1 MSLRTFSFALG
12 VDSDRM
18 RTLGLALGLAVVAVV
33 AASNARAQASVRR
46 DEAARGAERP
56 AQSKAGIDVSLP
68 ASAAPVFAGPV
79 IRTANVIADS
89 ELRALLQN
97 GFPARL
103 HYRADLWSRS
113 GWFDDVESSIEWD
126 VFVRYEPLTK
136 TYRISRH
143 LGDRVETIGRFER
156 YEDAQAAL
164 ARPYLAPLPAR
175 RTRARQYYNVVLE
188 VEVLSMS
195 DLDELE
201 RWLRGELRPAV
212 RGKRN
217 PGTALGR
224 GISTLAARLLG
235 GEKRRYEQ
243 RTETFRTGN

>member
-1 MSLRTFSFALG
+1 VRTFRLVFAL
-12 VDSDRM
+12 VL
-18 RTLGLALGLAVVAVV
+18 T
-33 AASNARAQASVRR
+33 AATAAAEARAQASARR
-46 DEAARGAERP
+46 DGAARSDAAPP
-56 AQSKAGIDVSLP
+56 AQGAAGIDVSLP
-68 ASAAPVFAGPV
+68 ASGTPVFAGPV

-103 HYRADLWSRS
+103 HYQADLWSRS

-143 LGDRVETIGRFER
+143 LGERVETIGRFER

-243 RTETFRTGN
+243 RTETFRVGNQQ

>member
-1 MSLRTFSFALG
+1 MRSFAVVLW
-12 VDSDRM
+12 V
-18 RTLGLALGLAVVAVV
+18 ALTAVVS
-33 AASNARAQASVRR
+33 AAQLSAQASARR
-46 DEAARGAERP
+46 ESGASAEEPRVQ
-56 AQSKAGIDVSLP
+56 AGAGIDVSLP
-68 ASAAPVFAGPV
+68 VTGEAVPRGPV
-79 IRTANVIADS
+79 VRTSNVIADG
-89 ELRALLQN
+89 ELRTLLQN

-113 GWFDDVESSIEWD
+113 GWFDDVESSVEWD

-136 TYRISRH
+136 TYRVSRH

-156 YEDAQAAL
+156 YEDAQAAI

-175 RTRARQYYNVVLE
+175 RARARQYYNVVLE

-224 GISTLAARLLG
+224 GLSTLATRLLG
-235 GEKRRYEQ
+235 GETRRYEQ
-243 RTETFRTGN
+243 RTETFRVGNRD

>member
-1 MSLRTFSFALG
+1 
-12 VDSDRM
+12 M
-18 RTLGLALGLAVVAVV
+18 RTSGLALALALVAAV
-33 AASNARAQASVRR
+33 AASEVGAQASARR
-46 DEAARGAERP
+46 DEAARGTAPP

-68 ASAAPVFAGPV
+68 VSAAPVFAGPV
-79 IRTANVIADS
+79 IRTANVIADR

-103 HYRADLWSRS
+103 HYQADLWSRS

-143 LGDRVETIGRFER
+143 VGDRVETIGRFEQ

-224 GISTLAARLLG
+224 GLSTLATRILG

-243 RTETFRTGN
+243 RTETFRVGN

>member
-1 MSLRTFSFALG
+1 MRAFRT
-12 VDSDRM
+12 V
-18 RTLGLALGLAVVAVV
+18 LALALTTAVAVV
-33 AASNARAQASVRR
+33 DAGAQASARR
-46 DEAARGAERP
+46 DGSVSADEPR
-56 AQSKAGIDVSLP
+56 AQSAPRIDVSLP
-68 ASAAPVFAGPV
+68 TTGEAVPRGPV
-79 IRTANVIADS
+79 VRTSNVIAGG
-89 ELRALLQN
+89 ELRTLLQN

-113 GWFDDVESSIEWD
+113 GWFDDVESSVEWD

-156 YEDAQAAL
+156 YEDAQAAI

-175 RTRARQYYNVVLE
+175 RARARQYYNVVLE

-224 GISTLAARLLG
+224 GLSTLATRLLG
-235 GEKRRYEQ
+235 GETRRYEQ
-243 RTETFRTGN
+243 RTETFRVGNRE